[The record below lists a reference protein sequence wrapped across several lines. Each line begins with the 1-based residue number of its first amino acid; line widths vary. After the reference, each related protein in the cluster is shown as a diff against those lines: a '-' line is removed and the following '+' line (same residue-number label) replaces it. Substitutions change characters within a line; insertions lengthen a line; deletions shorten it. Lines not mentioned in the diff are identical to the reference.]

1 MANNEFWSTVFLHS
15 WLPVSHTPNQG
26 MQLKEVLDQNLDVS
40 FQDLFGHE
48 FFSILRFK
56 LPVIL
61 FFCPHDMSQ
70 VGIKLSRPREPEMVG
85 TDAIGFFRFHDFM
98 NSWVNLCPTDWVNP
112 SGPSLL
118 ARLSGWPWWTMVNH
132 YEPRNTTNWLL
143 NFVIKSHTSRKA
155 RKSWRFF
162 PTCQVRVVRFYQSC
176 SPPPSPPPPP
186 RSPPPP
192 LPPLPCP
199 LPPCQLFAKL
209 FANFRT
215 QWPLLDLNCKGLSA
229 LGTAGPQPGTFRAQW
244 APLDL
249 NGQIQCQKI
258 CQILECQKI
267 CQNICQKLCQNIAR
281 SYAR

>member
-40 FQDLFGHE
+40 FQDLFGHD

-70 VGIKLSRPREPEMVG
+70 AGIKLSRPREPEMVG

-143 NFVIKSHTSRKA
+143 NFVIKSHTHHE
-155 RKSWRFF
+155 KSENHEDF
-162 PTCQVRVVRFYQSC
+162 
-176 SPPPSPPPPP
+176 SPPA
-186 RSPPPP
+186 R
-192 LPPLPCP
+192 
-199 LPPCQLFAKL
+199 
-209 FANFRT
+209 
-215 QWPLLDLNCKGLSA
+215 WGLLDLSELFFSSSSFFLLLLLVLLHHLCLHFHVHFRLANSSPSSSPTSA
-229 LGTAGPQPGTFRAQW
+229 RSGHCWTSTARVWAHW

-249 NGQIQCQKI
+249 NLGPSE
-258 CQILECQKI
+258 LSEHHWTST
-267 CQNICQKLCQNIAR
+267 AR
-281 SYAR
+281 YNARRYAR